1 MSGNDQELS
10 EAEKMRLKRLARL
23 GGPSTSTPSP
33 STATPPADPQTLSAA
48 SSSGSRLLLV
58 GNSSQGASPRGA
70 SPAPAARPA
79 EKPKPPP
86 KAASPAPA
94 PRVINKSSPATSR
107 TATPSTHQT
116 VPSPAVHATPLTP
129 YLQWESTKVA
139 AVFSV
144 TLKKSIAERSD
155 WTLCWLKSLA
165 EEIAEES
172 PGDHTKLNVSLDI
185 RDRLLIARLSLDPNA
200 MATSDDPDQLMVL
213 AGMPQN
219 ETVFEYLT
227 GCWKRLYAANREM
240 SRLGYSAAEK
250 IQWTKAFDELKR
262 LIISYAGMTLEDPS
276 MFPQP
281 AAREDL
287 GPAEFLPL
295 LLGVNGGANSNAGD
309 PYTSSTAEPAV
320 VHQGA
325 LKPSDLLP
333 FLNDLIAGFPDGS
346 FADVITPTLS
356 LFFQKWFQIT
366 PPADLLGDDWRK
378 YLSAV
383 NLLVQVKG
391 IAALPEIWK
400 TYFSNPTD
408 RKVADIDANKANL
421 RHTLGG
427 LQSSLF
433 SIYNSIVRASPEAR
447 EGVLEYFTVVCKV
460 NQKRAGMRVDYRTV
474 STDGFMINIHAVL
487 LKLFEPVMDVQFS
500 KIDKVDTDYYL
511 HSDRLDISDETK
523 IRATKEEADQYFDG
537 AMNVDTKPNF
547 ISDLFYLLNSIF
559 HLGLCKTIDTRSKAE
574 KNIQQMEDELKKL
587 EAGRAEWG
595 NNPAARAQGEAGIT
609 KLKVTEGDEKCAY
622 TQADIAT
629 LHASVHAYD
638 TQLLDPAFTRLNL
651 TFCGFVMTWM
661 LRLVDPKHQH
671 PQVSISLPLPAEAPI
686 QFKMLPEFLLENIVE
701 YYLFLSRSVW
711 ILIFLLTGSYN
722 PDALDKADK
731 DILITFALTFVS
743 PTYVNNPFLKA
754 KLINALANGLYPVGY
769 WRKGPLFDQLSV
781 LPLSTEQLMPT
792 LIRFFI
798 GKDRKAKWLT
808 LSDVEMTG
816 GHTQFWDKFN
826 FRRDISR
833 IIKSMWSN
841 PLHREAFVKSARD
854 DEDQFIRFVNMLMS
868 DTTFHLEESLTHL
881 AKIHSLRARK
891 EDTESWNALP
901 ENERKDLESELA
913 QAESIAPFHTSMGRD
928 HAELMRDFTATTR
941 EPFLVGEIVDRL
953 AASLDENLT
962 NLVGPKMQELKL
974 VDPERFSFKPKQ
986 LLAAIAQIYLNLG
999 DSRAFVTAVAND
1011 GRSYTKELFERFAR
1025 VLKNRAIMTD
1035 GEVAG
1040 VVAFTQRVE
1049 DAKATIEAE
1058 EEREIPDEFLD
1069 PLMATLMK
1077 DPVIL
1082 PVSRVTVDRSTIR
1095 ASLLSKELDPFN
1107 NVPMKYEDVVPNTE
1121 LKAQIDAWLAET
1133 RVVPPKDVMDV
1144 DEL

>member
-1 MSGNDQELS
+1 M
-10 EAEKMRLKRLARL
+10 
-23 GGPSTSTPSP
+23 
-33 STATPPADPQTLSAA
+33 
-48 SSSGSRLLLV
+48 
-58 GNSSQGASPRGA
+58 
-70 SPAPAARPA
+70 
-79 EKPKPPP
+79 
-86 KAASPAPA
+86 
-94 PRVINKSSPATSR
+94 
-107 TATPSTHQT
+107 
-116 VPSPAVHATPLTP
+116 
-129 YLQWESTKVA
+129 
-139 AVFSV
+139 
-144 TLKKSIAERSD
+144 
-155 WTLCWLKSLA
+155 
-165 EEIAEES
+165 
-172 PGDHTKLNVSLDI
+172 
-185 RDRLLIARLSLDPNA
+185 IARLSLDTNT

-227 GCWKRLYAANREM
+227 GCWKRLYAANREI
-240 SRLGYSAAEK
+240 SRLGYNPTEK
-250 IQWTKAFDELKR
+250 IQWTNAFDELKR
-262 LIISYAGMTLEDPS
+262 LIISYLGMTLEDPS

-281 AAREDL
+281 AARQDL

-295 LLGVNGGANSNAGD
+295 LLGVNDDANSNAGD
-309 PYTSSTAEPAV
+309 PYTSSAAEKHV
-320 VHQGA
+320 VQQGA
-325 LKPSDLLP
+325 LKHSDLLP
-333 FLNDLIAGFPDGS
+333 FLNDLITGFPDGS

-356 LFFQKWFQIT
+356 LFFQKWFQINPT
-366 PPADLLGDDWRK
+366 PDLLGDDWRK
-378 YLSAV
+378 YLGAV
-383 NLLVQVKG
+383 SLLVQVKG
-391 IAALPEIWK
+391 IAALFPSLPVWLAPNVTGNTIEWKSLLGPLTRLSVFPREFPEIWK

-421 RHTLGG
+421 RHTIGG

-447 EGVLEYFTVVCKV
+447 EGVLDYFTVVCKA

-474 STDGFMINIHAVL
+474 STDGFMINIHAIL
-487 LKLFEPVMDVQFS
+487 LRLFEPVMDVQFS

-523 IRATKEEADQYFDG
+523 IRATKEEADQYFEG
-537 AMNVDTKPNF
+537 AMKIDIKPNF

-559 HLGLCKTIDTRSKAE
+559 HLGLCKTIDTRTKAE
-574 KNIQQMEDELKKL
+574 KNIRQMEDELKKL
-587 EAGRAEWG
+587 EARRAEWA
-595 NNPAARAQGEAGIT
+595 NNPTAKAQGEAEIT
-609 KLKVTEGDEKCAY
+609 KLK
-622 TQADIAT
+622 ADIAT
-629 LHASVHAYD
+629 LHASIHAYD

-671 PQVSISLPLPAEAPI
+671 PQTPISLPLPAEAPI
-686 QFKMLPEFLLENIVE
+686 QFKMLPEFLLENVVE
-701 YYLFLSRSVW
+701 YYLFLSRYS
-711 ILIFLLTGSYN
+711 

-754 KLINALANGLYPVGY
+754 KLINVLANGLYPVGY

-798 GKDRKAKWLT
+798 
-808 LSDVEMTG
+808 DVEMTG

-841 PLHREAFVKSARD
+841 PLHREAFAKSAHD

-891 EDTESWNALP
+891 EDTQSWSAIP
-901 ENERKDLESELA
+901 ENERNDLDSQLR
-913 QAESIAPFHTSMGRD
+913 QAESIAPYHTEMGRD

-999 DSRAFVTAVAND
+999 DSHAFVTAVAND

-1035 GEVAG
+1035 SEVAG
-1040 VVAFTQRVE
+1040 VMAFTQRVE

-1121 LKAQIDAWLAET
+1121 LKAQIDAWLAEAK
-1133 RVVPPKDVMDV
+1133 VAPPQDVMDL
-1144 DEL
+1144 DELAVDRGD

>member
-23 GGPSTSTPSP
+23 GGPAPAVPPPS
-33 STATPPADPQTLSAA
+33 A
-48 SSSGSRLLLV
+48 SSSVSPANQVQGAGASSSASRLL
-58 GNSSQGASPRGA
+58 SSSNLNEGAPPRSA
-70 SPAPAARPA
+70 SPASSPRTPPQPPRAQPKPAHQRPA
-79 EKPKPPP
+79 IPVPK
-86 KAASPAPA
+86 
-94 PRVINKSSPATSR
+94 KSSPAISR
-107 TATPSTHQT
+107 TATPSSRFTA
-116 VPSPAVHATPLTP
+116 PSPAALLAPSMP
-129 YLQWESTKVA
+129 YSQWESHTVA
-139 AVFSV
+139 SVFSV
-144 TLKKSIAERSD
+144 TLKKATAEKSD
-155 WTLCWLKSLA
+155 WKLCWLKSLA
-165 EEIAEES
+165 QEIAEES
-172 PGDHTKLNVSLDI
+172 PGDASKLTASLDV
-185 RDRLLIARLSLDPNA
+185 RDRLLIARLSLDPND
-200 MATSDDPDQLMVL
+200 MATSDDPDQLQVL
-213 AGMPQN
+213 AGLPQN

-240 SRLGYSAAEK
+240 LRFSYSAAEK
-250 IQWTKAFDELKR
+250 AQWAYAFDELKR

-281 AAREDL
+281 AARRDV

-295 LLGVNGGANSNAGD
+295 LLGVGDSEDSNPGD
-309 PYTSSTAEPAV
+309 PYTSSTAERLV
-320 VHQGA
+320 IHQGA
-325 LKPSDLLP
+325 LQPSDLLP
-333 FLNDLIAGFPDGS
+333 FLNDLVAGFPDGS

-356 LFFQKWFQIT
+356 LFFQKWFQIS
-366 PPADLLGDDWRK
+366 PQPDLLGNDWRK
-378 YLSAV
+378 YIGAMST
-383 NLLVQVKG
+383 LVQVKG
-391 IAALPEIWK
+391 IAALLPSLPVWVAPNVQGSTLEWKSLLGPLTRLSVFPREFPEIWK

-427 LQSSLF
+427 LQTSLF
-433 SIYNSIVRASPEAR
+433 NIYNAIVRASPEAR
-447 EGVLEYFTVVCKV
+447 EGVLNYFTLVCKV

-474 STDGFMINIHAVL
+474 STDGFMINVHAVL
-487 LKLFEPVMDVQFS
+487 LKLFEPVMDVQYS
-500 KIDKVDTDYYL
+500 KIDKVDTDYYI

-523 IRATKEEADQYFDG
+523 IRATKEEAERYFDG
-537 AMNVDTKPNF
+537 AMKTDTKANF

-587 EAGRAEWG
+587 EAQQAAVVT
-595 NNPAARAQGEAGIT
+595 NPTARAQGEAGIT
-609 KLKVTEGDEKCAY
+609 KLK
-622 TQADIAT
+622 ADIAT
-629 LHASVHAYD
+629 LHASIHAYD
-638 TQLLDPAFTRLNL
+638 TQLLDPAFTRLNV

-671 PQVSISLPLPAEAPI
+671 PQTSISLPLPAEAPI
-686 QFKMLPEFLLENIVE
+686 QFKMLPEFILENIVE
-701 YYLFLSRSVW
+701 YYLFLSR
-711 ILIFLLTGSYN
+711 YN

-731 DILITFALTFVS
+731 DILIAFALTFVS

-769 WRKGPLFDQLSV
+769 WRRGPLFDQLSV
-781 LPLSTEQLMPT
+781 LPLSTEHLMPT

-798 GKDRKAKWLT
+798 
-808 LSDVEMTG
+808 DVEMTG
-816 GHTQFWDKFN
+816 GHTQFWDKFS

-868 DTTFHLEESLTHL
+868 DTTFHLEESLTQL

-891 EDTESWNALP
+891 EDAESWNALP
-901 ENERKDLESELA
+901 ENERNDLDSQLRQSES
-913 QAESIAPFHTSMGRD
+913 SAPFHTAMGRD
-928 HAELMRDFTATTR
+928 HAELMRDFTATTK

-999 DSRAFVTAVAND
+999 DSRPFINAVAID
-1011 GRSYTKELFERFAR
+1011 GRSYSRELFERFAR

-1040 VVAFTQRVE
+1040 IVAFTQRVE

-1069 PLMATLMK
+1069 PLMATRTL
-1077 DPVIL
+1077 IWG
-1082 PVSRVTVDRSTIR
+1082 
-1095 ASLLSKELDPFN
+1095 
-1107 NVPMKYEDVVPNTE
+1107 VV
-1121 LKAQIDAWLAET
+1121 
-1133 RVVPPKDVMDV
+1133 
-1144 DEL
+1144 